1 LDLIQT
7 RPRNGVLAVIS
18 VSRYGPG
25 PMSESTTPIL
35 HHYPSSPFS
44 EKLRVLLGYKRL
56 PWRSV
61 ITPAVM
67 PKPDV
72 LALTGG
78 YRKTPILQLGSDI
91 FCDTRL
97 MAEVIEEL
105 APSPSI
111 YPKGLEASAAFLAQW
126 ADQTLFYSALPYAFQ
141 GEALVKL
148 AGMLQPDEAAKFLE
162 DRLNM
167 GKDARYKP
175 PPAHVAFSHMP
186 VYFGQLD
193 AQLQGRMFLLGDAP
207 SIADF
212 AVYHPMWFIAH
223 GSAAPIA
230 PYSSLRAWMDR
241 MAAFGHGTFTEL
253 TSHDAIAECKSTPA
267 RARTQ
272 SLDKDSNGNALGT
285 RVLVRPTDLG
295 RDPVEGTLVHIAA
308 TRFAIERTDERAGTV
323 TVWFPVIGYELKPIQ
338 G

>member
-1 LDLIQT
+1 
-7 RPRNGVLAVIS
+7 
-18 VSRYGPG
+18 
-25 PMSESTTPIL
+25 MSDTETPIL

-44 EKLRVLLGYKRL
+44 EKMRVLLGYKRL
-56 PWRSV
+56 CWRSV
-61 ITPAVM
+61 IVPAVM

-91 FCDTRL
+91 YCDTRL
-97 MAEVIEEL
+97 QAQVLEEL
-105 APSPSI
+105 APEPSL
-111 YPKGLEASAAFLAQW
+111 YPRGHEASAAFIAQW

-148 AGMLQPDEAAKFLE
+148 AGMLQPDEAARFLE

-186 VYFGQLD
+186 LYFSQLD
-193 AQLQGRMFLLGDAP
+193 AQLAARPFLLGEQP

-223 GSAAPIA
+223 GSRAPLA
-230 PYSSLRAWMDR
+230 PFVELRAWMDR
-241 MAAFGHGTFTEL
+241 MAAFGHGQSTEL
-253 TSHDAIAECKSTPA
+253 SSGEALELCKRSAP
-267 RARTQ
+267 RPRGKG
-272 SLDKDSNGNALGT
+272 LDKDENGNAVGA
-285 RVLVRPTDLG
+285 RVMVRPTDLG
-295 RDPVEGTLVHIAA
+295 RDPVEGTLVHIARD
-308 TRFAIERTDERAGTV
+308 RFAIERSDERAGTV
-323 TVWFPVIGYELKPIQ
+323 TVHFPVIGYELKPIA
-338 G
+338 

>member
-1 LDLIQT
+1 
-7 RPRNGVLAVIS
+7 
-18 VSRYGPG
+18 
-25 PMSESTTPIL
+25 MSSSLPPIL
-35 HHYPSSPFS
+35 HHYASSPFS
-44 EKLRVLLGYKRL
+44 EKVRVLFGYKRL

-61 ITPAVM
+61 IIPAVM

-91 FCDTRL
+91 YCDTRL
-97 MAEVIEEL
+97 ICEVIEQL
-105 APSPSI
+105 APEPSI
-111 YPKGLEASAAFLAQW
+111 YPKGLEANAGFIAQW

-148 AGMLQPDEAAKFLE
+148 AGMLKEDEAAKFLE

-167 GKDARYKP
+167 GKEARYKP

-186 VYFGQLD
+186 VYFQQLE
-193 AQLQGRMFLLGDAP
+193 AQLQGRTFLLGDAP
-207 SIADF
+207 CIADF

-230 PYSSLRAWMDR
+230 PYLNLRAWMDR

-253 TSHDAIAECKSTPA
+253 TSTDAIAECKSSKP
-267 RARTQ
+267 RERGK
-272 SLDKDSNGNALGT
+272 SLDKDANGNTPGT
-285 RVLVRPTDLG
+285 RVMVRPTDLG
-295 RDPVEGTLVHIAA
+295 RDPVEGTLVHI
-308 TRFAIERTDERAGTV
+308 TSSSFAIERTDERAGTV
-323 TVWFPVIGYELKPIQ
+323 TVHFPTIGYELKAIQ
-338 G
+338 AI

>member
-1 LDLIQT
+1 
-7 RPRNGVLAVIS
+7 
-18 VSRYGPG
+18 
-25 PMSESTTPIL
+25 MSETDTPIL

-44 EKLRVLLGYKRL
+44 EKMRVLFGYKRL

-61 ITPAVM
+61 LAPAVM

-91 FCDTRL
+91 YCDTRL
-97 MAEVIEEL
+97 QAQVLEEL

-111 YPKGLEASAAFLAQW
+111 YPKGLEASAAFIAQW

-148 AGMLQPDEAAKFLE
+148 AGMLQPDEAQRFLE

-186 VYFGQLD
+186 IYFAQLD
-193 AQLQGRMFLLGDAP
+193 AQLAGRAFLLGDAP
-207 SIADF
+207 CIADF

-223 GSAAPIA
+223 GSAAPLQPFA
-230 PYSSLRAWMDR
+230 ELRAWMAR
-241 MAAFGHGTFTEL
+241 MAAFGHGESSELSSTEAIEL
-253 TSHDAIAECKSTPA
+253 CKRSAPRTRAKSLEKDA
-267 RARTQ
+267 
-272 SLDKDSNGNALGT
+272 NGNTVGT
-285 RVLVRPTDLG
+285 RVIVRPTDLG
-295 RDPVEGTLVHIAA
+295 RDPVEGTLVHIAPDS
-308 TRFAIERTDERAGTV
+308 FAIERTDERAGTV
-323 TVWFPVIGYELKPIQ
+323 TVHFPVIGYEAKPLS
-338 G
+338 